1 MSIKKLKIQLL
12 LLSVLF
18 LIGCGTKDYDVR
30 VVEKTVYKC
39 LEEEVVEYDQEFNNK
54 LVEELEVIA
63 TTDSST
69 TTIITALSDYSVL
82 RDKIKACAKITDSTN
97 SD

>member
-1 MSIKKLKIQLL
+1 MNIKKLKIQLL

-69 TTIITALSDYSVL
+69 TIIITALSDYSVL
-82 RDKIKACAKITDSTN
+82 RDKIKACAKITN
-97 SD
+97 REK

>member
-1 MSIKKLKIQLL
+1 MNIKKLKIQLL

-54 LVEELEVIA
+54 LVEELEVLA
-63 TTDSST
+63 TTNSST

-82 RDKIKACAKITDSTN
+82 RDKIKACAKITN
-97 SD
+97 REK

>member
-1 MSIKKLKIQLL
+1 MNIKKLKIQLL

-39 LEEEVVEYDQEFNNK
+39 LEEEVVEYDQEFNTK

-69 TTIITALSDYSVL
+69 TTIITVLSDYSVL

>member
-1 MSIKKLKIQLL
+1 MNIKKLKIQLL
-12 LLSVLF
+12 LLNVLF

-82 RDKIKACAKITDSTN
+82 RDKIKACAKITN
-97 SD
+97 REK

>member
-1 MSIKKLKIQLL
+1 MNIKKLKNQLL

-54 LVEELEVIA
+54 LVEELEVIE
-63 TTDSST
+63 TTNSST

-82 RDKIKACAKITDSTN
+82 RDKIKACAKITN
-97 SD
+97 REK

>member
-1 MSIKKLKIQLL
+1 MNIKKLKIQLL

-54 LVEELEVIA
+54 LVEELEVIETPA
-63 TTDSST
+63 SST

-82 RDKIKACAKITDSTN
+82 RDKIKACAKITN
-97 SD
+97 REK

>member
-1 MSIKKLKIQLL
+1 MNIKKLKIQLL

-39 LEEEVVEYDQEFNNK
+39 LEEEVVEYDQEFNTK
-54 LVEELEVIA
+54 LVEELEVIE
-63 TTDSST
+63 TTNSST

>member
-1 MSIKKLKIQLL
+1 MNIKKLKNQLL
-12 LLSVLF
+12 LLSVLS

-30 VVEKTVYKC
+30 IVEKTVYKC

-54 LVEELEVIA
+54 LVEELEVIE
-63 TTDSST
+63 TTNSST

-82 RDKIKACAKITDSTN
+82 RDKIKACAKITNRDK
-97 SD
+97 

>member
-1 MSIKKLKIQLL
+1 MNIKKLKNQLL

-82 RDKIKACAKITDSTN
+82 RDKIKACAKITN
-97 SD
+97 REK

>member
-1 MSIKKLKIQLL
+1 MNIKKLKNQLL

-63 TTDSST
+63 TTNSST
-69 TTIITALSDYSVL
+69 TKIITALSDYSVL
-82 RDKIKACAKITDSTN
+82 RDKIKACAKITN
-97 SD
+97 REK

>member
-1 MSIKKLKIQLL
+1 MNIKKLKIQLL

-63 TTDSST
+63 TTNSST

-82 RDKIKACAKITDSTN
+82 RDKIKACAKITN
-97 SD
+97 REK

>member
-1 MSIKKLKIQLL
+1 MNIKKLKIQLL

-97 SD
+97 ID

>member
-1 MSIKKLKIQLL
+1 MNIKKLKIQLL

-54 LVEELEVIA
+54 LVEELEVIE
-63 TTDSST
+63 TTNSST

-82 RDKIKACAKITDSTN
+82 RDKIKACAKITN
-97 SD
+97 REK

>member
-18 LIGCGTKDYDVR
+18 LIGCGTKDYDIK

-54 LVEELEVIA
+54 LVEELEVIE
-63 TTDSST
+63 TTNSST

>member
-1 MSIKKLKIQLL
+1 MNIKKLKIQLL

-18 LIGCGTKDYDVR
+18 LTGCGTKDYDVR

-54 LVEELEVIA
+54 LVEELEVIE

>member
-1 MSIKKLKIQLL
+1 MNIKKLKNQLL

-54 LVEELEVIA
+54 LVEELEVIE
-63 TTDSST
+63 TTNSST
-69 TTIITALSDYSVL
+69 TKIITALSDYSVL

>member
-1 MSIKKLKIQLL
+1 MNIKKLKIQLL

-54 LVEELEVIA
+54 LVEELEVIE
-63 TTDSST
+63 TTNSST
-69 TTIITALSDYSVL
+69 TKIITALSDYSVL
-82 RDKIKACAKITDSTN
+82 RDKIKACAKITREKK
-97 SD
+97 

>member
-1 MSIKKLKIQLL
+1 MNIKKLKNQLL

-54 LVEELEVIA
+54 LVEELEVIE
-63 TTDSST
+63 TTNSST
-69 TTIITALSDYSVL
+69 TKIITALSDYSVL
-82 RDKIKACAKITDSTN
+82 RDKIKACAKITREKK
-97 SD
+97 

>member
-1 MSIKKLKIQLL
+1 MNIKKLKNQLL

-54 LVEELEVIA
+54 LVEELEVIE
-63 TTDSST
+63 TTNSST
-69 TTIITALSDYSVL
+69 ITIITALSDYSVL
-82 RDKIKACAKITDSTN
+82 RDKIKACAKITN
-97 SD
+97 REK

>member
-1 MSIKKLKIQLL
+1 MNIKKLKIQLL

-54 LVEELEVIA
+54 LVEELEVIE
-63 TTDSST
+63 TTNSST
-69 TTIITALSDYSVL
+69 TKIITALSDYSVL
-82 RDKIKACAKITDSTN
+82 RDKIKACAKITN
-97 SD
+97 REK

>member
-1 MSIKKLKIQLL
+1 MSIKKLKNQLL

-54 LVEELEVIA
+54 LVEELEVIE
-63 TTDSST
+63 TTNSST
-69 TTIITALSDYSVL
+69 TKIITALSDYSVL

>member
-1 MSIKKLKIQLL
+1 MNIKKLKIQLL

-54 LVEELEVIA
+54 LVEELEVIEI
-63 TTDSST
+63 TNSST

-82 RDKIKACAKITDSTN
+82 RDKIKACAKITN
-97 SD
+97 REK

>member
-1 MSIKKLKIQLL
+1 MSIKKLKNQLL

-54 LVEELEVIA
+54 LVEELEVIE
-63 TTDSST
+63 TTNSST
-69 TTIITALSDYSVL
+69 TKIITALSDYSVL
-82 RDKIKACAKITDSTN
+82 RDKIKACAKITN
-97 SD
+97 REK

>member
-1 MSIKKLKIQLL
+1 MNIKKLKTQLL

-63 TTDSST
+63 ITDSST

-82 RDKIKACAKITDSTN
+82 RDKIKACAKITREKK
-97 SD
+97 

>member
-1 MSIKKLKIQLL
+1 MNIKKLKIQLL

-54 LVEELEVIA
+54 LVEELEVIE
-63 TTDSST
+63 TTGSST
-69 TTIITALSDYSVL
+69 TKIITALSDYSVL
-82 RDKIKACAKITDSTN
+82 RDKIKACAKITNRDK
-97 SD
+97 

>member
-1 MSIKKLKIQLL
+1 MNIKKLKIQLL

-82 RDKIKACAKITDSTN
+82 RDKIKACAKITN
-97 SD
+97 REK

>member
-1 MSIKKLKIQLL
+1 MNIKKLKNQLL

-54 LVEELEVIA
+54 LVEELEVIE
-63 TTDSST
+63 TTNSST
-69 TTIITALSDYSVL
+69 TKIITALSDYSVL
-82 RDKIKACAKITDSTN
+82 RDKIKACAKITN
-97 SD
+97 REK

>member
-1 MSIKKLKIQLL
+1 MNIKKLKIQLL

-54 LVEELEVIA
+54 LVEELEVIE
-63 TTDSST
+63 TTNSST
-69 TTIITALSDYSVL
+69 ITIITALSDYSVL
-82 RDKIKACAKITDSTN
+82 RDKIKACAKITN
-97 SD
+97 REK

>member
-1 MSIKKLKIQLL
+1 MNIKKLKNQLL

-39 LEEEVVEYDQEFNNK
+39 LEEEVVEYDQEFNTK

-69 TTIITALSDYSVL
+69 TTIITVLSDYSVL

>member
-1 MSIKKLKIQLL
+1 MNIKKLKIQLL

-82 RDKIKACAKITDSTN
+82 RDKIKACAKITREKK
-97 SD
+97 

>member
-1 MSIKKLKIQLL
+1 MNIKKLKIQLL

-39 LEEEVVEYDQEFNNK
+39 LEEEVVEYDQEFNTK
-54 LVEELEVIA
+54 LVEELEVIE
-63 TTDSST
+63 TTNSST
-69 TTIITALSDYSVL
+69 TKIITALSDYSVL

>member
-54 LVEELEVIA
+54 LVEELEVIE
-63 TTDSST
+63 TTNSST
-69 TTIITALSDYSVL
+69 TKIITALSDYSVL

>member
-1 MSIKKLKIQLL
+1 MNIKKLKNQLL

-39 LEEEVVEYDQEFNNK
+39 LEEEVVEYDQEFNTK
-54 LVEELEVIA
+54 LVEELEVIE
-63 TTDSST
+63 TTNSST

-82 RDKIKACAKITDSTN
+82 RDKIKACAKITN
-97 SD
+97 REKK